1 MNNMKILS
9 DAEIFDIKEE
19 RLLFKSVSR
28 NSPKQLLGWTAAA
41 RLEEKAGDI
50 SGC

>member
-28 NSPKQLLGWTAAA
+28 NRQLLGWIAAA